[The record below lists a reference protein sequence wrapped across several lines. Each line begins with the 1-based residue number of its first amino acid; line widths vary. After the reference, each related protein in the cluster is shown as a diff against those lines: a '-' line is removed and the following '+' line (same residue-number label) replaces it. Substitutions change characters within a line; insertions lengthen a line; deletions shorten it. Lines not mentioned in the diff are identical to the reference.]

1 MRISDWSSDVCSSD
15 LGQFARR
22 VIAQRLREYGYS
34 GESQGALAIRIS
46 DFFEEIPRSALGDRE
61 TEFALRDGEGPHLR
75 RLRGQLSEASRQGTA
90 PGVTSAQ
97 QVAGVMAVMATHE
110 HPLVA
115 KVNCFLVYRAGRD
128 GLQRPEAAHRVG
140 AACREY
146 MNSKT
151 AAPLPA
157 EG

>member
-97 QVAGVMAVMATHE
+97 QVAEVMALIETPAP
-110 HPLVA
+110 PLVEH
-115 KVNCFLVYRAGRD
+115 VTRFLVYRPWSAGVR
-128 GLQRPEAAHRVG
+128 
-140 AACREY
+140 
-146 MNSKT
+146 
-151 AAPLPA
+151 
-157 EG
+157 